1 MIGMHMKV
9 KQHTSRQNGFT
20 LLEVM
25 IAMVIFAVGLL
36 GLAGIQA
43 LSLENTSSSYSRS
56 QAVLLAYEMVDRIK
70 ANSGVS
76 GSYVTAQSD
85 AATEPAAGDLCD
97 ANTCNFAAMAAFDL
111 WQWKTSLGSTLLSGK
126 GSVENTSGTTYT
138 ITVHWDED
146 RTGVTGT
153 NCPPLDGDDLR
164 CFQLSTTI

>member
-1 MIGMHMKV
+1 MKIIH
-9 KQHTSRQNGFT
+9 QTAHFHNGFT

-70 ANSGVS
+70 ANSGVADD
-76 GSYVTAQSD
+76 YVTAHD
-85 AATEPAAGDLCD
+85 DTATQPASGDLCD

-111 WQWKTSLGSTLLSGK
+111 WQWKTSLSSTLLSGR
-126 GSVENTSGTTYT
+126 GSVSNAGSTYT

-146 RTGVTGT
+146 RTGATGT
-153 NCPPLDGDDLR
+153 NCPPIDEDDLR
-164 CFQLSTTI
+164 CFQLQTSF